1 MPLHW
6 LFPTPVMQ
14 VDLTPDDGIAAAMH
28 QQLEV
33 FDRDMFGDP
42 QFSNRNNLT
51 GDLLGIAGLDQLH
64 RMDAFFWLN
73 QQIAEQV
80 SLYLLDLLGPSHG
93 LEVHIQKAWPVVC
106 SRDGGTIESHTHRNA
121 QLSAVFYV
129 CTEEDPGSGELEFQ
143 APDTYFSHVMAIPF
157 REATVSG
164 GVFAPKQHRLLLFP
178 SDLRHPVLPYEG
190 VAPRYSV
197 SYDLA
202 VTTAPGQ
209 GREMLMP
216 HPMDW
221 VPLGGLSST

>member
-80 SLYLLDLLGPSHG
+80 SLYLIDLLGPNHG
-93 LEVHIQKAWPVVC
+93 LEVHIQKAWPLVIL
-106 SRDGGTIESHTHRNA
+106 DDPNLYTLPLGLQ
-121 QLSAVFYV
+121 QLSSSFSLDWRIVAA
-129 CTEEDPGSGELEFQ
+129 GSVVSIL
-143 APDTYFSHVMAIPF
+143 PVMALF
-157 REATVSG
+157 
-164 GVFAPKQHRLLLFP
+164 LLLQRFI
-178 SDLRHPVLPYEG
+178 LPNASG
-190 VAPRYSV
+190 
-197 SYDLA
+197 DA
-202 VTTAPGQ
+202 VKG
-209 GREMLMP
+209 
-216 HPMDW
+216 
-221 VPLGGLSST
+221 